1 MAVLV
6 PSNKV
11 RRIVV
16 SGAKYTDIDG
26 LACAIGMAE
35 FLRLTKPLDVA
46 IAYVPRKAVWNETIP
61 SFVRDELKAARTSA
75 NGRLD
80 DEYLNDTDDFCF
92 AEESDR
98 LVIVDTCNP
107 DFVDRDGHT
116 PKIAASSRPSMGEE
130 ELAALSGNARTR
142 WSSSAIEVE
151 SVIDHHL
158 QQSWRDKW
166 VSFPPTCELQIEE
179 VASCATLVAER
190 FARAE
195 VVPSGLTVASRLAPS
210 AFALQLSALTLRCMP
225 SGTAAAHGDLEQQPR
240 LPGHKPHPPALQ
252 NQNQTRGPN
261 FAPELRF
268 LSSISRRRPAPSA
281 PCPAL
286 T

>member
-1 MAVLV
+1 
-6 PSNKV
+6 
-11 RRIVV
+11 
-16 SGAKYTDIDG
+16 
-26 LACAIGMAE
+26 MAE

-240 LPGHKPHPPALQ
+240 LPD
-252 NQNQTRGPN
+252 TRPQLCARVAFPVFD
-261 FAPELRF
+261 FA
-268 LSSISRRRPAPSA
+268 ASA
-281 PCPAL
+281 RAKCTMSGADL
-286 T
+286 AYLCFSAKSNTRHRIAATNTTADAGFCI